1 VDAEILRVL
10 LEKRF
15 VPVVAS
21 LGADREGRV
30 LNINADTIAAEI
42 AAALPAEKLF
52 LMSNVSGILR
62 DVGDPSSRMSYVTVE
77 TGEELIRTG
86 SVAGGMVPKLSAAL
100 KAVRGGVRRAH
111 VINGL
116 MPSSL
121 LFEVFTVK
129 GHGTMVIDRREESAY
144 LEQG

>member
-1 VDAEILRVL
+1 MNVGDIEEVDAEILRVL

-52 LMSNVSGILR
+52 LMSNVAGSSATSAIR
-62 DVGDPSSRMSYVTVE
+62 RVACRTSPSRQARS
-77 TGEELIRTG
+77 
-86 SVAGGMVPKLSAAL
+86 
-100 KAVRGGVRRAH
+100 
-111 VINGL
+111 
-116 MPSSL
+116 
-121 LFEVFTVK
+121 
-129 GHGTMVIDRREESAY
+129 
-144 LEQG
+144 